1 MADDGKNR
9 SAKTKADIEVDPK
22 RTVFIQKII
31 KPAQQ
36 IAVIDEET
44 QRKYPS
50 LVVSPT
56 ATVQK
61 RDFGLFLNSEPDVS
75 SNK

>member
-1 MADDGKNR
+1 MADDVNNRRARKKTDIMIEPKNMVLLR
-9 SAKTKADIEVDPK
+9 ASREVPGI
-22 RTVFIQKII
+22 V
-31 KPAQQ
+31 
-36 IAVIDEET
+36 VIDEET

-61 RDFGLFLNSEPDVS
+61 RDIELFLKSEPDVS